1 MIKYDL
7 TLIDDLTIG
16 DIDMRD
22 YPYFCDAY
30 VDDASYNGIMMSE
43 EQLDELNEQIV
54 NDSESTDWFY
64 DKVWWT
70 IH

>member
-1 MIKYDL
+1 MIKFDL
-7 TLIDDLTIG
+7 TLVDDVSIG

-30 VDDASYNGIMMSE
+30 VDEAWYNGFPMTD
-43 EQLDELNEQIV
+43 EQLDDFNNQII